1 MKETNKPNKKLRCLK
16 HLYNTAFLL
25 LLPFLGLSQQAQK
38 VWDEFVSKSVTMQ
51 AKPVAF
57 SIEKKNR
64 SMHPLKKNGEYHY
77 LLHFEVNRKNGKAYA
92 QLMYTDLLKGNF
104 ISKDTSAQKFAF
116 IYPDAQLNEL
126 LKFQFRNPSA
136 IFDTVYNEK
145 SYQAFHADL
154 VRNDELKKAS
164 FFVNKKTG
172 QVEFLLVTNLNQ
184 DKPLTSDLPVN
195 LWFSFTRIKD
205 AFTLSESY
213 YHFIEKN
220 RGILYMKT
228 INYNYIF

>member
-1 MKETNKPNKKLRCLK
+1 MKEISKQNNNHKLLK
-16 HLYNTAFLL
+16 HLQNTAFLL
-25 LLPFLGLSQQAQK
+25 LLPFWSLSQQAEK
-38 VWDEFVSKSVTMQ
+38 VWDEFASKRVSMQ
-51 AKPVAF
+51 ANPVAF
-57 SIEKKNR
+57 SIEKNNR
-64 SMHPLKKNGEYHY
+64 SMHPLKKEGEYHY
-77 LLHFEVNRKNGKAYA
+77 LLHYEVNHKDEKVYA

-104 ISKDTSAQKFAF
+104 ISNDTSVQKFAF

-126 LKFQFRNPSA
+126 LKFQLRNPSA

-164 FFVNKKTG
+164 FFVNKKAV
-172 QVEFLLVTNLNQ
+172 QVEFLMIANLNPDQ
-184 DKPLTSDLPVN
+184 PVASDQPVN
-195 LWFSFTRIKD
+195 IRFSFNQIKGK
-205 AFTLSESY
+205 FMLTESS

-220 RGILYMKT
+220 KGRLYMKT